1 MPLTSPSS
9 RQEEDVLSTKHGL
22 YGHKVGVS
30 VAPNGLAINVT
41 DCAVGST
48 SVFKANLGFH
58 STHLE
63 KQPSDT
69 NVSDSESMVRPCGQG
84 KAQDAVG
91 SDKYTWKKDEYNMY
105 FQTCVALTNVHIRF
119 NPLRN
124 VDGEAYNQYKNRLLS
139 IGSKCKTKN
148 SSSKAKY
155 RENRKAD
162 IQAVLGR
169 ANTDYTSEDY
179 DIGYEEGNDIFD

>member
-9 RQEEDVLSTKHGL
+9 RQEED
-22 YGHKVGVS
+22 
-30 VAPNGLAINVT
+30 
-41 DCAVGST
+41 
-48 SVFKANLGFH
+48 
-58 STHLE
+58 
-63 KQPSDT
+63 
-69 NVSDSESMVRPCGQG
+69 
-84 KAQDAVG
+84 KAQDAVE
-91 SDKYTWKKDEYNMY
+91 SDKYTWKKDEYNTY

-155 RENRKAD
+155 RENRKAH

-169 ANTDYTSEDY
+169 ANTGYTSEDY

>member
-1 MPLTSPSS
+1 MEQERANTKLSPD
-9 RQEEDVLSTKHGL
+9 RVIVENFFRRLKTLWD
-22 YGHKVGVS
+22 
-30 VAPNGLAINVT
+30 
-41 DCAVGST
+41 
-48 SVFKANLGFH
+48 
-58 STHLE
+58 
-63 KQPSDT
+63 
-69 NVSDSESMVRPCGQG
+69 
-84 KAQDAVG
+84 
-91 SDKYTWKKDEYNMY
+91 
-105 FQTCVALTNVHIRF
+105 CVALTNVHIRF

-179 DIGYEEGNDIFD
+179 DIGYEEK

>member
-1 MPLTSPSS
+1 M
-9 RQEEDVLSTKHGL
+9 
-22 YGHKVGVS
+22 
-30 VAPNGLAINVT
+30 
-41 DCAVGST
+41 
-48 SVFKANLGFH
+48 FKTNLGLH
-58 STHLE
+58 LSHLE

-69 NVSDSESMVRPCGQG
+69 NVSDNESMVRPCRQE

-119 NPLRN
+119 NPFRN
-124 VDGEAYNQYKNRLLS
+124 VDGEGYNQYKNRLLS
-139 IGSKCKTKN
+139 IGSKTKTKN

-155 RENRKAD
+155 GENRKAH

-169 ANTDYTSEDY
+169 ANTGYTSEDY